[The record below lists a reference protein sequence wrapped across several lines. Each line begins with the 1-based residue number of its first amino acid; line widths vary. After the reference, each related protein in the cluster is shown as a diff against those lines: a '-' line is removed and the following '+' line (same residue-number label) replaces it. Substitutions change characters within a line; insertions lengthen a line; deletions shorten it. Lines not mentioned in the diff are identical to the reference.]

1 MANELKKK
9 PKKTGS
15 EKFMNNVITQFEAE
29 AGNEIVI
36 SDYER
41 ALAQHLFLKLDS
53 VLKEAETKRQNNPK
67 KRDAAPFV
75 WDNINMRKL
84 ALDSVH
90 TVMLGLDALIPNHI
104 HPITYWNS
112 REKKYD
118 VDLRP
123 GYIGKAYYRE
133 QSAVSQPEDIIYELV
148 YESDHFIPKK
158 RNLNSMHDSY
168 EFDIKKPFERGNIIG
183 GFGYIIYPEDSG
195 KGNELVLVSRADF
208 EKSKSYAQ
216 SPVFW
221 RDHFEEMCFKT
232 LVHRTTE
239 KIQVDPRKVNS
250 AYLAMENKEDEDAP
264 IKKAESVSEV
274 QEEIDYNANSIDVDF
289 EDVEEDEESPGK
301 TPKEMSKDHIEETQQ
316 EQKNVEPIN
325 QEQERL
331 FDNLSDLD
339 APGY

>member
-9 PKKTGS
+9 QMTGS
-15 EKFMNNVITQFEAE
+15 ERFTNSVITQFEAE
-29 AGNEIVI
+29 AGSNIVI
-36 SDYER
+36 NDYQK

-67 KRDAAPFV
+67 KKNAAPMI

-90 TVMLGLDALIPNHI
+90 TVMLGLDALIPNHV

-133 QSAVSQPEDIIYELV
+133 QAAVHQPKDIFYELV
-148 YESDHFIPKK
+148 YETDDFIPKK
-158 RNLNSMHDSY
+158 RNLDSMHDTY
-168 EFDIKKPFERGNIIG
+168 EFEIKQPFDRGKIIG
-183 GFGYIIYPEDSG
+183 GFGYIIYPEKSG

-208 EKSKSYAQ
+208 EKSQKAAQ

-221 RDHFEEMCFKT
+221 RDHFREMCFKT

-239 KIQVDPRKVNS
+239 KLQVDPRKVNS
-250 AYLAMENKEDEDAP
+250 SYLAMENKEDEDMP
-264 IKKAESVSEV
+264 VKKAEPINDV
-274 QEEIDYNANSIDVDF
+274 QEEIDTNANSIEVDF
-289 EDVEEDEESPGK
+289 EDVEEDEEPAEK
-301 TPKEMSKDHIEETQQ
+301 TEAKKDPEPPQQRKRDPRDEVKDH
-316 EQKNVEPIN
+316 
-325 QEQERL
+325 EQENL
-331 FDNLSDLD
+331 FDGLSDND
-339 APGY
+339 DPGY